1 MTVPHHNQV
10 GSILFLKKQKATRC
24 NSGDEILPY
33 MLRLIFE
40 KKIMDR
46 PYVYFFLFSE
56 TQ

>member
-1 MTVPHHNQV
+1 MKVSCHNQM
-10 GSILFLKKQKATRC
+10 GSILYCKKKATRC
-24 NSGDEILPY
+24 NGGNEILSY

-40 KKIMDR
+40 NFFMDR